1 MVQSDDL
8 NSPLLPHLYLAGT
21 IFGHEKRKLFMG
33 MNLGSFDSAG
43 FGDFDSNIERQSPIE
58 KTEMSKTPQDW
69 LDLYQKRIDKLPKQA
84 IPKTLNNEAL
94 RTLSLLQRQHQFLT
108 DFKIFKFNGR
118 FFKFFFLIFFKFPC
132 FQIFF
137 LFSKF

>member
-58 KTEMSKTPQDW
+58 KTEKSKTPQDW

-108 DFKIFKFNGR
+108 DLDKR
-118 FFKFFFLIFFKFPC
+118 
-132 FQIFF
+132 
-137 LFSKF
+137 S